1 MSFGGSRARYHFC
14 SLIWTTCQ
22 KYRGASREFDQVMI
36 HPSFYL
42 TMARIWCRRSSR
54 RQPPSPRYKFLGLSI
69 FFSSGSL
76 DSSRGKWS
84 TSSLILAVPLYLM
97 LLSTSC
103 LRSSSRKRAR
113 RISRWLMHKDLA
125 CSFLGGWWSFNTYD
139 FFAAPSLI
147 TNLLPIEAG
156 LRCYE

>member
-103 LRSSSRKRAR
+103 LRSSGRCGNERYGRPARYLVARAKPCLLWKKGKNAKQCKRLRTSEIKHRAVT
-113 RISRWLMHKDLA
+113 K
-125 CSFLGGWWSFNTYD
+125 
-139 FFAAPSLI
+139 FA
-147 TNLLPIEAG
+147 E
-156 LRCYE
+156 